1 MVSDEFSGMI
11 STIRDQTSWN
21 KTGFQFKMQ
30 RNGYCSKIPYA
41 FLIVFSVL
49 LMFLIVQQR
58 SKTFEVNGGDATINV
73 LAGGGAAQTETP
85 EVADSGNVSSQQV
98 LDELF
103 APGHD
108 KGSCLSRYESVVY
121 RKPSSHKPS
130 PYLLSK
136 LRKYESLHKLC
147 GPFTE
152 SYNKTLEQLKSGR
165 NVSTTDCNYVVYTPL
180 SGLGNRMLTIAS
192 AFLYA
197 LLTNRVLLVEFGSE
211 IAGLFCEPFQQ
222 TTWLLPMDFPLRSQ
236 FDNFSQVYPR
246 TYGNMLKSGIIN
258 TSMMSPPPPFLYIY
272 LAYDID
278 RYDGLFYCDQNQDQ
292 LRKVPW
298 LVMKSNQYFAPSLFL
313 LPSFKQEL
321 SKLFPDEET
330 VFHHLGRYLF
340 QPSNDAWGLITRFYR
355 AYLSKADERI
365 GIQVRVFDTKVTPF
379 QTVVDQILSCTIKE
393 KLLPDVLE
401 KRKYYEH
408 IKGVYWTKPTVSGE
422 VIGVYQPSHEEHE
435 LYGNNMH
442 SMKAWTEI
450 YLLSMSNALIT
461 SSWSTFGYVAQS
473 LGGLKPWILYSPLNG
488 TAPDPPCVR
497 AMSME
502 PCFHFPPSH
511 GCKAEVN
518 VGHVKHCEDVE
529 WGLKLVKDH

>member
-30 RNGYCSKIPYA
+30 RNGYCSKIPFA

-49 LMFLIVQQR
+49 LMLLIVHQR
-58 SKTFEVNGGDATINV
+58 SKTFEVNGGDAKINV

-130 PYLLSK
+130 PCLLSK

-147 GPFTE
+147 GPYTE

-222 TTWLLPMDFPLRSQ
+222 TTWLLPMDFPLRNQ
-236 FDNFSQVYPR
+236 FDNFS
-246 TYGNMLKSGIIN
+246 
-258 TSMMSPPPPFLYIY
+258 
-272 LAYDID
+272 
-278 RYDGLFYCDQNQDQ
+278 
-292 LRKVPW
+292 
-298 LVMKSNQYFAPSLFL
+298 
-313 LPSFKQEL
+313 QEL

-340 QPSNDAWGLITRFYR
+340 QPSNEAWGLITRFYR

-401 KRKYYEH
+401 TRSSATSLSKNQSLKAVLVTSLYSKYYEH
-408 IKGVYWTKPTVSGE
+408 LKGVYWTKPTVSGE

-461 SSWSTFGYVAQS
+461 SSCSTFGYVAQS
-473 LGGLKPWILYSPLNG
+473 LGGLKPWILYRPLNG

>member
-108 KGSCLSRYESVVY
+108 KGSCLSRYEFVVY

-222 TTWLLPMDFPLRSQ
+222 TTLLLPMDFPLRSQ

-298 LVMKSNQYFAPSLFL
+298 
-313 LPSFKQEL
+313 
-321 SKLFPDEET
+321 
-330 VFHHLGRYLF
+330 
-340 QPSNDAWGLITRFYR
+340 FYR

-401 KRKYYEH
+401 KRSSAASLSKNQSLKAVLVTSLYSEYYEH